1 MIQKIANSPSF
12 KAVIPIKSL
21 VIDNVT
27 VTAKCDGQESE
38 AVNVPAVNIL
48 TKDKFVCHPNKFAYE
63 TRHRTNLQKALWAF
77 GSILTKNEDEK
88 PNKSK
93 FTYLFGKVREY
104 FKQITNPN
112 NSYGEYYPPC
122 CAVDNK
128 KEPIYRIAYSKTGRI
143 YLLTGKDAENFADK
157 GKDIGLNK
165 RCVNDAHNMK
175 HLYPEGS
182 YDAERYAH
190 EEEVAKQDVAGAKGV
205 YREAVDEMATSP
217 NRFKNADGEKASLTI
232 HARLLNADKIK
243 PDITEEKMRKL
254 ITRNSLVITGFE
266 FTPDEV

>member
-1 MIQKIANSPSF
+1 MIQKITNSPSF
-12 KAVIPIKSL
+12 KAVIPVKSL
-21 VIDNVT
+21 VIDNVS
-27 VTAKCDGQESE
+27 VKEKCVGHEDE
-38 AVNVPAVNIL
+38 AAHVPAVNIL
-48 TKDKFVCHPNKFAYE
+48 TKDKFVCHPNKYAYE
-63 TRHRTNLQKALWAF
+63 TRHKTNLQKALWAF

-112 NSYGEYYPPC
+112 NEYHEYYPPC

-128 KEPIYRIAYSKTGRI
+128 KDTIYRIAYSKTGRI
-143 YLLTGKDAENFADK
+143 YLLTGKDAENFAEK

-165 RCVNDAHNMK
+165 RYANDAHSMK
-175 HLYPEGS
+175 HLYPEDS
-182 YDAERYAH
+182 YDAKKYAY
-190 EEEVAKQDVAGAKGV
+190 EEEVAEQDVADAKSV
-205 YREAVDEMATSP
+205 YRGAVDEMATSP
-217 NRFKNADGEKASLTI
+217 NRFKNSDGQKVSLTL

-243 PDITEEKMRKL
+243 SETTETKMRQL